1 MRIIDANLIIYFAQP
16 GFAWLN
22 HHIQTDDTHFS
33 TLTKVEVLGF
43 SKIKPHEK
51 LFFEVY
57 FDSINPLPL
66 TDAIIEKAIELRQA
80 KKMSLGDSIIAATAL
95 VHGLVVYTH
104 NTADF
109 AGIVGLQLID
119 PIATPQ

>member
-1 MRIIDANLIIYFAQP
+1 MRIIDTNLIIYFAQP

-22 HHIQTDDTHFS
+22 GHIQTVDAHFS
-33 TLTKVEVLGF
+33 TLTKIEVLGF
-43 SKIKPHEK
+43 QRIKPREK

-57 FDSINPLPL
+57 FDSINPLPP
-66 TDAIIEKAIELRQA
+66 TDAIIEKAIELRQM

-109 AGIVGLQLID
+109 AGIAGLQMID
-119 PIATPQ
+119 PITAP